1 MKIRL
6 YPQYG
11 SASVTFG
18 RPGRTRKIK
27 LAGLHG
33 GVGGTCAVVPQILG
47 RRRRGRPP
55 SSSGVFRFLVALA
68 GIILLAP
75 TLPPVFAQSIPP
87 GGGGTDWSTKVPK
100 GPGNGNDYE
109 GPVGVAGIF
118 NGNITTACSYDPL
131 TQSAKRTITD
141 LVVPGSVGK
150 YPLKMTRYYDSRAQY
165 YAFGIGLSPSWEH
178 EYGYLLWS
186 GGHKVVSPDGSTYD
200 DFCGL
205 PVGVSERWE
214 QRTDPYNGTFRL
226 ADGGKVIFQYGSAVA
241 IEDPYGQRTTIAHDT
256 YNNVTRV
263 T

>member
-11 SASVTFG
+11 SAPVTFG

-33 GVGGTCAVVPQILG
+33 GVGGTSAVMPQILG
-47 RRRRGRPP
+47 RRRRGRRP

-165 YAFGIGLSPSWEH
+165 YAFSAIGLSTGWAH
-178 EYGYLLWS
+178 EYSWLLWT
-186 GGHKVVSPDGSTYD
+186 GGHKVVSPHGSVSD
-200 DFCGL
+200 DYCGT
-205 PVGVSERWE
+205 PVGVSEGW
-214 QRTDPYNGTFRL
+214 DGT
-226 ADGGKVIFQYGSAVA
+226 
-241 IEDPYGQRTTIAHDT
+241 HDSVRGT
-256 YNNVTRV
+256 W
-263 T
+263 